1 MKKITV
7 FVLGLF
13 VSIISFAQPDNRITI
28 GTIDSLQSNILNEKR
43 KIWVY
48 VPNSGAHPNAPQA
61 KQKYPVV
68 YLLDGNVHFNGMVG
82 MIQQLSQAN
91 GNTACPEMIVV
102 GIPNTIRERDLTPT
116 KTGDDPMLAQI
127 GTLRASGG
135 GEAFLNFMEK
145 ELIPYIDSKYPTQ
158 PYKTLVGHS
167 FGGLTVMNALINRT
181 QLFNA
186 YIAIDPS
193 MWWDDLNY
201 LKTVKTA
208 LATKDFTGTTLYM
221 SIAHTMDSDMDIK
234 TARKDTAI
242 DTRGIRASFELHEFI
257 KSKKPK
263 GLRYAGQYYPNDTH
277 GSVVLIT
284 EYDALRF
291 IFKNYQLK
299 LNNKDILDPNAAFA
313 KKVER
318 RYQAISKLYGYEVK
332 PAEAEINTWGYR
344 FLQRKQFK
352 KAGDFF
358 KTNVAL
364 YPQSFNVYDSY
375 GEFFAALGDKAK
387 AIEQFEKALSIKED
401 AATRNKLD
409 QLKH

>member
-1 MKKITV
+1 MKKITL

-13 VSIISFAQPDNRITI
+13 VSIISFGQPDNRITI
-28 GTIDSLQSNILNEKR
+28 GTIDSLQSDILNEKR

-48 VPNSGAHPNAPQA
+48 VPNSGANPNAPVA

-68 YLLDGNVHFNGMVG
+68 YLLDGNVHFSGMVG

-158 PYKTLVGHS
+158 PYKTIVGHS

-208 LATKDFTGTTLYM
+208 LAAKDFTGTTLYM
-221 SIAHTMDSDMDIK
+221 SIAHTVDNDMDIK
-234 TARKDTAI
+234 TARKDTTI

-257 KSKKPK
+257 KNKKPK

-299 LNNKDILDPNAAFA
+299 LDNKDM
-313 KKVER
+313 
-318 RYQAISKLYGYEVK
+318 
-332 PAEAEINTWGYR
+332 
-344 FLQRKQFK
+344 
-352 KAGDFF
+352 
-358 KTNVAL
+358 
-364 YPQSFNVYDSY
+364 
-375 GEFFAALGDKAK
+375 LGP
-387 AIEQFEKALSIKED
+387 
-401 AATRNKLD
+401 
-409 QLKH
+409 